1 MQRATEQVI
10 AVGDSNSRLINLI
23 AGKLSV
29 KYLALG
35 IDWGLAIFMVPFN
48 LDHLGKSVYGLWMLV
63 ASIPAYFSLLD
74 LGYSAAIVRFA
85 AQYRAH
91 GDNQALNEIASTIF
105 FFFAGIGL
113 AAYTVAVLLAFN
125 IRDLLN
131 LTPEQA
137 VTGRQ
142 VLLIISIYIAV
153 GFPCSVFGGIVKGS
167 MDPYMTSLISIAT
180 SLTVVI
186 VNVAVLLAGYGI
198 VTLVAAITAIRLLS
212 YFAYWKNA
220 CRVFPPLQI
229 RLSAFRSSRLR
240 ELTGFSIA
248 LLLIDLANK
257 LNYSTDALIIGT
269 YMSTASVASWAIA
282 QRPAELMQR
291 FSGELNITVFPVVVS
306 SAALGQVDRLRAV
319 FLRGTQLS
327 LAIVIILTICL
338 ILLARPLIIFWVGPE
353 FSESIPVIYVLAF
366 VVIIRIC
373 FSPAQV
379 LLEGAGKHRLL
390 AISTVAT
397 GIANLLLSIFLVRGY
412 GLIGVAFGTLIPLS
426 VMSSLVIFPAACR
439 RIGLSVGRA
448 FSVAI
453 LPALWPS
460 LPMVLLVLFTRSI
473 FANGVP
479 ALAVQAIIAVLS
491 YCLIFFGL
499 ALGREERG
507 WYLRNVKQLIRR
519 PHASGAL

>member
-1 MQRATEQVI
+1 MQTATEQVR
-10 AVGDSNSRLINLI
+10 VPGDSDGRLINLI

-29 KYLALG
+29 KYLALA

-48 LDHLGKSVYGLWMLV
+48 LDHLGKSVYGMWMLV

-74 LGYSAAIVRFA
+74 LGYSAAVVRFA

-91 GDNQALNEIASTIF
+91 GDSQALNEIASTIF

-113 AAYTVAVLLAFN
+113 SAYVIAAILAFN
-125 IRDLLN
+125 IGDLLN

-137 VTGRQ
+137 ITARQ
-142 VLLIISIYIAV
+142 VLLIISVYVAV
-153 GFPCSVFGGIVKGS
+153 GFPCSVFGGIVRGS
-167 MDPYMTSLISIAT
+167 MDPYVTSLISIVT

-186 VNVAVLLAGYGI
+186 VNVVVLMAGYGI
-198 VTLVAAITAIRLLS
+198 VPLVAAITVVRTLS

-220 CRVFPPLQI
+220 CRVFPPLRI

-248 LLLIDLANK
+248 LLLIDLASK
-257 LNYSTDALIIGT
+257 LNYSTDPLIIGT
-269 YMSTASVASWAIA
+269 YMSTAAVASWAIA

-291 FSGELNITVFPVVVS
+291 FSGELNTTVFPVIVS
-306 SAALGQVDRLRAV
+306 SATLGQVDRLRTV

-327 LAIVIILTICL
+327 LAVVIILTVCL
-338 ILLARPLIIFWVGPE
+338 ILLARPLIMVWVGPE
-353 FSESIPVIYVLAF
+353 LSESIPVIYVLAF

-373 FSPAQV
+373 FSPAHV
-379 LLEGAGKHRLL
+379 LLEGAGRHRLL

-397 GIANLLLSIFLVRGY
+397 GIINLLLSIFLVRRY

-426 VMSSLVIFPAACR
+426 LMSSLVIFPAACR
-439 RIGLSVGRA
+439 RIGSSVGRA

-460 LPMVLLVLFTRSI
+460 LPMILIVLFARSI
-473 FANGVP
+473 FANGFS
-479 ALAVQAIIAVLS
+479 ALAVQAAIAVVS

-499 ALGREERG
+499 ALNRQERG
-507 WYLRNVKQLIRR
+507 WYLRNAKRLIQR
-519 PHASGAL
+519 PRVTGAV